1 MNVSLKLAL
10 VWVHPDGVVWH
21 QADQQF
27 QQQNHR
33 GRYPHVGCDTQED
46 HYVMHLGKPSVF
58 ISEQDIFQ
66 RRFMWQEG

>member
-33 GRYPHVGCDTQED
+33 GRYPHVGCDTEED
-46 HYVMHLGKPSVF
+46 HYVMH
-58 ISEQDIFQ
+58 
-66 RRFMWQEG
+66 